1 MARLPITPGAQL
13 HPPRG
18 ACGPLR
24 LLRLV
29 HLLLQTSTSMD
40 LTQFHFCIHS
50 LPQSKAT
57 VKSTMH
63 AFFPFCIFAQEAP
76 GIFQITTLSMTE
88 SLRQDFP
95 TKVPLLCTEGLVR
108 GADEAWAT
116 LVFLA
121 RRPLSVVCGI
131 ERENTRIS
139 REPLCNFT
147 ELGHRA
153 MECFLFCPPHPPRD
167 RVSLCSPG
175 SPPTSQPPTQRCTCP
190 CLPSAGIK
198 GVHDHCLGSGKCFS
212 VCFK

>member
-153 MECFLFCPPHPPRD
+153 MECFLFCPPPIPQETGFLCVALALLQQASLQLRD
-167 RVSLCSPG
+167 ALAPASQVQGLKVCIPGYTVCSK
-175 SPPTSQPPTQRCTCP
+175 Q
-190 CLPSAGIK
+190 
-198 GVHDHCLGSGKCFS
+198 
-212 VCFK
+212 